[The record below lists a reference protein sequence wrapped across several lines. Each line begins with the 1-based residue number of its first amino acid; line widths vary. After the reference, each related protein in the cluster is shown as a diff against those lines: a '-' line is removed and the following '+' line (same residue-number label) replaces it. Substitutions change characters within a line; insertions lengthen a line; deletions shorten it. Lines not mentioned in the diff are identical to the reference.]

1 MSEITTIEPFTE
13 GFVEALLPELILFTG
28 MLLLILVPNLG
39 KGTFRIPGTQ
49 LRLPWLLGG
58 TRFKFSSDPRLPAWI
73 ASITLGSAFVNVLY
87 VFSQGLE
94 RVLIVSE
101 SGKELLLINGFS
113 RIFELIFFGAL
124 ALAAF
129 SSMNRLQV
137 KGIGSKIPENEL
149 YNNRR
154 QADFYILMVTCA
166 LGMSVVA
173 LAQDLF
179 VLFIGVEPI
188 SNFTID
194 VSIPQ

>member
-1 MSEITTIEPFTE
+1 MEVPDMSETTTIEPFTA
-13 GFVEALLPELILFTG
+13 GFVEALRPELILFAG
-28 MLLLILVPNLG
+28 MLLLDSGAKLRVRGLSG
-39 KGTFRIPGTQ
+39 FQGLK

-73 ASITLGSAFVNVLY
+73 ASITLGGAFLNVLY

-113 RIFELIFFGAL
+113 RLFEMIFFGAL

-137 KGIGSKIPENEL
+137 KGIGSKI
-149 YNNRR
+149 
-154 QADFYILMVTCA
+154 
-166 LGMSVVA
+166 S
-173 LAQDLF
+173 
-179 VLFIGVEPI
+179 
-188 SNFTID
+188 
-194 VSIPQ
+194 

>member
-73 ASITLGSAFVNVLY
+73 ASITLGSAFLNVLY

-101 SGKELLLINGFS
+101 SAND
-113 RIFELIFFGAL
+113 
-124 ALAAF
+124 
-129 SSMNRLQV
+129 N
-137 KGIGSKIPENEL
+137 
-149 YNNRR
+149 
-154 QADFYILMVTCA
+154 
-166 LGMSVVA
+166 
-173 LAQDLF
+173 
-179 VLFIGVEPI
+179 
-188 SNFTID
+188 
-194 VSIPQ
+194 